1 MTVTDR
7 SRPTPGVHDIRD
19 ARIDQRVVLHGAG
32 WADYERLLE
41 LRGEGAVPR
50 LTYLNG
56 ALELMTPSIDH
67 EGDKK
72 RLARLLEAWAGQAD
86 VALEGFGSWTLKSAG
101 QARGAEADECYVV
114 GAFDG
119 EPTVPQIAI
128 EVVRSGGGI
137 DRLEVYRGLGVPEVW
152 FWERGQ
158 LRCYGLDD
166 DGSGYRPLERSLFL
180 PGLDLALIQRC
191 MLAPSQTEAIR
202 LLRAEMGR

>member
-56 ALELMTPSIDH
+56 ALEVMTPSIDH

-101 QARGAEADECYVV
+101 QARGTEADECYVV

-137 DRLEVYRGLGVPEVW
+137 DKLEVYQGLGVPEVW

-158 LRCYGLDD
+158 LRCYCLDKD
-166 DGSGYRPLERSLFL
+166 SSGYRPLERSLFL